1 MSVGVK
7 DEVARAVARGQ
18 GGEGR
23 AFCGCEFSG
32 CVVEAVD
39 VDSVLREVS
48 GQYELVTGIGGDH
61 VRVRVV
67 VPADGK
73 TASRCIGGV
82 AGTESVLVAMDIDG
96 GAQWAVRLGG

>member
-32 CVVEAVD
+32 CVVETVD
-39 VDSVLREVS
+39 VDSVLRKVC
-48 GQYELVTGIGGDH
+48 GQYEFVTGIGGDH

-67 VPADGK
+67 VSANGK

-82 AGTESVLVAMDIDG
+82 HGAYRALVAMNIDG
-96 GAQWAVRLGG
+96 RAQ